1 MSSNWLQDEIDL
13 IDFENFEIDDLWKI
27 YLKSIQILEKNCDS
41 NDFLLSNLKVPI
53 LILLFELVNC
63 VEIKSNFKQTKSSH
77 ILQDL
82 CNIIDVYEGDK
93 KNDNLD
99 QKNQML
105 LEITKEII
113 RNGVGVFFQQND
125 LLELFESLI
134 KQKATSENI
143 AYDSMLFKQDMSLNK
158 TSNQILFQACCKQL
172 TEKKK
177 DLIQFITT
185 NQNPYENFIDLNRI
199 IVFIEKLVNLTFTN
213 ELNIDWETELK
224 LIRASNQLINS
235 LQSNVLYNIQ
245 NKIRNKQID
254 KDCVFENMMIKHIN
268 NFVNDYTRFLFKKC
282 YELQNLCQTNDKFR
296 LRHQFRL
303 DCFIRNIL
311 YNFVLWL
318 ANIMETL
325 ELNLST
331 MITAECVNLLKSL
344 NQSIFIKSKIEKVIC
359 YIYLTK

>member
-1 MSSNWLQDEIDL
+1 M
-13 IDFENFEIDDLWKI
+13 
-27 YLKSIQILEKNCDS
+27 KSIQILESNSDL

-63 VEIKSNFKQTKSSH
+63 IEIKSNLTQTKSSH
-77 ILQDL
+77 ILQNL
-82 CNIIDVYEGDK
+82 CNIIDAYEGDK

-134 KQKATSENI
+134 RQKTTFESSTS
-143 AYDSMLFKQDMSLNK
+143 DSMLFNQDMSLNK

-172 TEKKK
+172 TEKKI
-177 DLIQFITT
+177 DLIQFITKS
-185 NQNPYENFIDLNRI
+185 QNPYENFTDLNRI

-213 ELNIDWETELK
+213 ELNVDSETEFK

-235 LQSNVLYNIQ
+235 LQSNVFYNIQ

-254 KDCVFENMMIKHIN
+254 NDCVFENMIIKNIN
-268 NFVNDYTRFLFKKC
+268 HFLNDYTRFLFKKC
-282 YELQNLCQTNDKFR
+282 NELQNLYQCNDKCR
-296 LRHQFRL
+296 PKHQYRL
-303 DCFIRNIL
+303 DFFLRNIL

-318 ANIMETL
+318 ANILDSL
-325 ELNLST
+325 ELNLCT
-331 MITAECVNLLKSL
+331 MIATECANLLNLL
-344 NQSIFIKSKIEKVIC
+344 NQSVFIKSKTEKVIIS
-359 YIYLTK
+359 YMYLIFKSSVSF